1 MFGRPPAIM
10 NKASRTV
17 SGSGLTSEPGP
28 QGVVAASLTPRRAG
42 ESKVDLAALLE
53 TVDFLCS
60 AGVDGIV
67 LFGSTGEFVHF
78 EAADRARALSL
89 AVKRSHCPVYAN
101 VSHSTLDGAMALAD
115 EAASAGAEGV
125 LLMPPIYFRYDQET
139 VRQYFLDFL
148 DAIHGIVPAYLYNIP
163 AFSTPIAVDTAIGLI
178 AAGYRGIK
186 DSSGDP
192 EYFAI
197 LLEACSASDAK
208 LLMGSERLYGR
219 FRRAGASGIVS
230 GIAAAVPELL
240 VGYDKALCAG
250 EEEVI
255 ARLGA
260 CVEEFVAWCEEFPAP
275 MIIREAAKLRGLPV
289 GVGAV
294 PLGPV
299 LQKRL
304 EEFRAWFPAWWSEAS
319 RRAAMP

>member
-89 AVKRSHCPVYAN
+89 AVKRSRCPVYAN

-163 AFSTPIAVDTAIGLI
+163 AFSTNIAIDTACSLI
-178 AAGYRGIK
+178 ASGYRGIK

-192 EYFAI
+192 DYFAS
-197 LLEACSASDAK
+197 LVDACGDLGAR
-208 LLMGSERLYGR
+208 LIMGSERLYGR
-219 FRRAGASGIVS
+219 FRRVGASSIVS
-230 GIAAAVPELL
+230 GIAAALPELL
-240 VGYDKALCAG
+240 VGYDKALCDGDEQA
-250 EEEVI
+250 I

-260 CVEEFVAWCEEFPAP
+260 CLEEFVVWCEEFPAP
-275 MIIREAAKLRGLPV
+275 MIIREAALLRKVPA
-289 GVGAV
+289 GAPAS

-299 LQKRL
+299 LQGRL
-304 EEFRAWFPAWWSEAS
+304 EEFRAWFPGWW
-319 RRAAMP
+319 RAVQGAL